1 MESKIN
7 NKEENMKTNYFYI
20 ILSAIILMLSSC
32 DDGLE
37 YYNGVYIN
45 GAQGADPIVTVAL
58 DQDLPKRVEL
68 VVAASE
74 IAKNDITVELKV
86 DESFVEKYNTKFQTK
101 YTMLPANC
109 YVLSHPVA
117 TITKGNFAT
126 TESVELTLVSTE
138 GMVEGRRYIVPV
150 TIKATDGYDI
160 IDGSDVVYVKID
172 QQIITSALNLASN
185 YINLNFHKENTDSPY
200 NPKALPEVT
209 FEARVYISS
218 LGQFNTIFGLEE
230 NLTVRVSSYGGAN
243 GKIQIAGGG
252 VEFASADAFPLKKW
266 THVALSYNY
275 TDKYLTL
282 YVDGNPWISGSFTRK
297 TELDK
302 PLDLTQA
309 YEGGWREGPM
319 YIGRSAGGRS
329 LDGYV
334 SEVRVWARALS
345 QAEVKSNICAVDPTE
360 PGLMGYWKL
369 NDNKPVTAF
378 EESSGVGYTATL
390 SSGSPSWIEGVKC
403 PE

>member
-1 MESKIN
+1 
-7 NKEENMKTNYFYI
+7 MKTKYFYI
-20 ILSAIILMLSSC
+20 LVSALIFALSSC

-45 GAQGADPIVTVAL
+45 GAEGADPIVTVAL
-58 DQDLPKRVEL
+58 DQDLPKKIEL
-68 VVAASE
+68 VVSASE
-74 IAKNDITVELKV
+74 IAKSDINVELEV
-86 DESFVEKYNTKFQTK
+86 NDRFVEIYNKKFQTK

-109 YVLSHPVA
+109 YQLSHPVA
-117 TITKGNFAT
+117 TIAKGNFAT
-126 TESVELTLVSTE
+126 TESVVLNIVSTE

-150 TIKATDGYDI
+150 VIKSANGYGV

-172 QQIITSALNLASN
+172 QQIITSALNLGSG
-185 YINLNFHKENTDSPY
+185 YINLNFHEENANSKY
-200 NPKALPEVT
+200 NPTALPEVT
-209 FEARVYISS
+209 FEARVFITR

-230 NLTVRVSSYGGAN
+230 NLTVRVSTYGGAN

-252 VEFASADAFPLKKW
+252 TEFASADAFPLNKW

-275 TDKYLTL
+275 TNKYLTL
-282 YVDGNPWISGSFTRK
+282 YVDGTPWISGSFSRSANF
-297 TELDK
+297 DK

-309 YEGGWREGPM
+309 YEGGWRTGPM

-329 LDGYV
+329 LNGYV
-334 SEVRVWARALS
+334 SEVRVWGRALS
-345 QAEVKSNICAVDPTE
+345 QAEVRSNMCAVDPTE
-360 PGLMGYWKL
+360 PGLIGYWKL
-369 NDNKPVTAF
+369 NDNKQVTTF

-390 SSGSPSWIEGVKC
+390 SGTPRWVENVKC